1 VSLSFNETETLTLTP
16 GRYGVSKLFEVF
28 TVRELGK
35 LIDNS
40 SKPHV
45 IINCLTPGAC
55 YSDFA
60 REITGTLQH
69 YMLEIAKF
77 LIARSTE
84 AGSRTLVAAAAAG
97 NETHGKYMADCHVS
111 RFVVYDW
118 CLKSSS

>member
-1 VSLSFNETETLTLTP
+1 MPIDT
-16 GRYGVSKLFEVF
+16 GRLVTSRRYAVSKLLEVF

-35 LIDNS
+35 LIEKS
-40 SKPHV
+40 SKPRV

-60 REITGTLQH
+60 RETKGFQVVVV
-69 YMLEIAKF
+69 EILKF

-97 NETHGKYMADCHVS
+97 EETQGQYMADCHVS
-111 RFVVYDW
+111 RFVVPDR
-118 CLKSSS
+118 CVGNNN

>member
-1 VSLSFNETETLTLTP
+1 MLTP
-16 GRYGVSKLFEVF
+16 GRYGVSKLLEVF
-28 TVRELGK
+28 TVRELAK

-40 SKPHV
+40 PKPHV

-55 YSDFA
+55 YSDFG
-60 REITGTLQH
+60 REITSTLQVFVI
-69 YMLEIAKF
+69 EIAKF

-111 RFVVYDW
+111 RFVVHDW
-118 CLKSSS
+118 YLQSSS